1 MHGYDRH
8 SMVQHH
14 DAMMHHHESRHAD
27 CLPHRMTTEFESSY
41 ATKLSN
47 EELAE
52 LVQLYKNG
60 ATLAQLARKYK
71 VTEIRIRL
79 ALKRATRKG
88 L

>member
-1 MHGYDRH
+1 
-8 SMVQHH
+8 
-14 DAMMHHHESRHAD
+14 
-27 CLPHRMTTEFESSY
+27 MTTEFESSY

-71 VTEIRIRL
+71 VTEIMIRL
-79 ALKRATRKG
+79 ALKRATRKS

>member
-1 MHGYDRH
+1 MGPV
-8 SMVQHH
+8 MQTV
-14 DAMMHHHESRHAD
+14 SRSSS
-27 CLPHRMTTEFESSY
+27 MTTEFESSY

-71 VTEIRIRL
+71 VTELMIRL
-79 ALKRATRKG
+79 ALKRATRKR

>member
-1 MHGYDRH
+1 
-8 SMVQHH
+8 
-14 DAMMHHHESRHAD
+14 
-27 CLPHRMTTEFESSY
+27 MTTEFESSY

-71 VTEIRIRL
+71 VTELMIRL
-79 ALKRATRKG
+79 ALKRATRKR